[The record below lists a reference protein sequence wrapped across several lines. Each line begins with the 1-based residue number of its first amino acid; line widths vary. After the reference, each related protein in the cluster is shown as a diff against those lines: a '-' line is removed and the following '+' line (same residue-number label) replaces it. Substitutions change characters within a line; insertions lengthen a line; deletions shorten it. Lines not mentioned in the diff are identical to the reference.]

1 MKGITLG
8 GLCLL
13 QLDPGHNGHKQQ
25 DGQTGRQPVAGGL
38 GEQGGEQES
47 HYRSQPTGDDEGGR
61 SDVALD
67 HRGDDDS
74 QSRRQSYDQLADPQP
89 AGALH
94 PELMKAAQEPK
105 VTGRTVIS
113 SELDPPRLLAS
124 TRQTTGRL
132 SKMVQE
138 TSPAAAVE
146 SWVPFRR
153 TLTDTAPVTCQEAVV
168 SCPTASLAG

>member
-1 MKGITLG
+1 M
-8 GLCLL
+8 
-13 QLDPGHNGHKQQ
+13 
-25 DGQTGRQPVAGGL
+25 
-38 GEQGGEQES
+38 
-47 HYRSQPTGDDEGGR
+47 
-61 SDVALD
+61 
-67 HRGDDDS
+67 
-74 QSRRQSYDQLADPQP
+74 
-89 AGALH
+89 
-94 PELMKAAQEPK
+94 
-105 VTGRTVIS
+105 TGRTVIS

-168 SCPTASLAG
+168 LLPKLPASPAETSSRIAGGATSGPWARTGPASPGQARARRTAVVAMVAIRRLLTPQFASGAGRGCQSCVAGATGRGAGRMLPPFFPCFLPSFRPSEYVWIRG